1 MPYYEALQARHVMKH
16 AKHASFYDARQARQ
30 FFEAGQ
36 AHQFFD
42 ARQPHNF
49 MKHVKHVRT

>member
-1 MPYYEALQARHVMKH
+1 MKH
-16 AKHASFYDARQARQ
+16 FKHAMLWNTLSTLIYDARQARQ

-42 ARQPHNF
+42 ARQAHNF
-49 MKHVKHVRT
+49 MKHVKHART

>member
-1 MPYYEALQARHVMKH
+1 MKH
-16 AKHASFYDARQARQ
+16 AKHVIFEARQARQ

-42 ARQPHNF
+42 ARQVHNF
-49 MKHVKHVRT
+49 MKYVKHART